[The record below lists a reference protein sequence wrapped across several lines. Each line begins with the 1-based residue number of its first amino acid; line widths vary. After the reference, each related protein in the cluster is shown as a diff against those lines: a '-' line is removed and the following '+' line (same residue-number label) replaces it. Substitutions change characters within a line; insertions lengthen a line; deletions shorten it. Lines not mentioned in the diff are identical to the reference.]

1 MFGGLF
7 VKTKNRIKIAH
18 DMCVKQLFS
27 FRMSTFLMALTFVIL
42 GLVIYQYKSS
52 YSYRM
57 RVEESF
63 AKPMEDVYYLLST
76 SGNDFPDISKID
88 GMTGFYHTQISDDI
102 TECIYFLNEV
112 QGGHKIGEITD
123 GVEVFWV
130 FGPDL
135 DLYNIRMTESIP
147 QEELDNT
154 PGIRLYLSEKYKSIT
169 GLGEHYTQKNW
180 DYVVAGYFS
189 EDSVMPALNVTSTG
203 TQDGAYSL
211 EYGVIEIGGLMPI
224 SQAGYFYCDPSV
236 DSFENIRNQ
245 IVEEYARCNAT
256 CTITNVEK
264 SITYMEKNITK
275 ALKYLVIAAIL
286 LGSSCIIVLLVSQ
299 VSNILTR
306 SEEYGIWLTNKAT
319 KKDIMWILIW
329 QNLIKLIY
337 SEIFAILVINL
348 GCRFV
353 IFGENFQNTAISHR
367 ISNRIITFNIY
378 PAIIGVGIL
387 IVTVSIIVPLLKIA
401 RTEPV
406 KLVKGEL

>member
-1 MFGGLF
+1 M
-7 VKTKNRIKIAH
+7 KIKNRIKIAY
-18 DMCVKQLFS
+18 DMCIKQLFS

-63 AKPMEDVYYLLST
+63 AKPIEDVYYLLSG
-76 SGNDFPDISKID
+76 SGNDTPDISKID
-88 GMTGFYHTQISDDI
+88 GMTGFYYPQITYNT

-112 QGGHKIGEITD
+112 QDGHKIGESTD
-123 GVEVFWV
+123 GVEVFWA

-169 GLGEHYTQKNW
+169 VLGEHYTQEKN

-189 EDSVMPALNVTSTG
+189 EDSVIPAQNVTSTA

-211 EYGVIEIGGLMPI
+211 EYGIIEIGGLMPI
-224 SQAGYFYCDPSV
+224 SPDGYFYCDPSV
-236 DSFENIRNQ
+236 DSFENIRKQ

-367 ISNRIITFNIY
+367 ISNRIITLNIY

>member
-1 MFGGLF
+1 M
-7 VKTKNRIKIAH
+7 KTKNRIKIAY
-18 DMCVKQLFS
+18 DMCVKQMFS
-27 FRMSTFLMALTFVIL
+27 FRMSIFLMALTFVIL
-42 GLVIYQYKSS
+42 GLIIYQYKSS

-57 RVEESF
+57 RVEEGFS
-63 AKPMEDVYYLLST
+63 KPIDEIYYLS
-76 SGNDFPDISKID
+76 SGRGDAEPDISRID
-88 GMTGFYHTQISDDI
+88 GMSK
-102 TECIYFLNEV
+102 IYFNQMIYNVTEPIDFLEEI
-112 QGGHKIGEITD
+112 QMGHKFNEKEA
-123 GVEVFWV
+123 GVEVFW
-130 FGPDL
+130 FFDKDL
-135 DLYNIRMTESIP
+135 DLYNIEITESIP
-147 QEELDNT
+147 EKEVDRT
-154 PGIRLYLSEKYKSIT
+154 HEIGLYLSEKYRKIT
-169 GLGEHYTQKNW
+169 RLGEHYTGDGWN
-180 DYVVAGYFS
+180 YVIEGYFS
-189 EDSVMPALNVTSTG
+189 EDSVMPAKNVTSTA

-236 DSFENIRNQ
+236 DSFENIRKQ

-256 CTITNVEK
+256 CTITNVDK

-306 SEEYGIWLTNKAT
+306 SEEYGIWLINKAT

-367 ISNRIITFNIY
+367 ISNRIITLNIY